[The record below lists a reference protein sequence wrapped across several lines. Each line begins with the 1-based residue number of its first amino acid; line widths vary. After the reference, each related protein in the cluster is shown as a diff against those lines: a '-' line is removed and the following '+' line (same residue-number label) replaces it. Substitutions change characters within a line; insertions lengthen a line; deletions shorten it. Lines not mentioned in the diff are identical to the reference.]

1 MPDQS
6 TSLSGVLLSGRY
18 LIEKSLGR
26 GGIGAVY
33 LARDNQLLSKP
44 VVIKV
49 LLEETDQNPWFKKKF
64 AQEVEA
70 LARIDHPGVVG
81 VLGTGEMP
89 DGKPYMVMQF
99 IEGTNLRSVMR
110 MGRMDVGRVAKLLR
124 QMCHALG
131 AAHDKGIYHR
141 DLKPENIMVQILGE
155 GEEHIKL
162 IDFGIATVKDSQVGT
177 SNSSTMVAGSV
188 AYMAPEQL
196 AGKPSA
202 ASDIYALGVIAYEMV
217 TGRMPFYADTIIQ
230 LYEMQKVG
238 VQTRPRQLQPH
249 LPQSVDNAILMALRF
264 APSDRFRR
272 ARDFADSFT
281 ADLPTT
287 PNNESDRSTLIAR
300 SPAEPNRAVK
310 VAIPMAAV
318 PVANTRVIR
327 ASSPATRHVQSPGY
341 LSFAKPILLLILIVG
356 VARLALSLGG
366 VQSSEVKWFSI
377 SVILLIGLIYF
388 SIRVHTSG
396 FGSYKQLLLLL
407 LLQSVI
413 AQGIIITGIMIAM
426 ATGRDNIFSVPE
438 YAGGGDG
445 KTWLHVGAHLVLGT
459 TVGPLLSWLVGSIIM
474 WVTKKVSPTETV
486 AA

>member
-1 MPDQS
+1 MSDQH

-18 LIEKSLGR
+18 RIEKSLGR

-33 LARDNQLLSKP
+33 LARDTQLLSKP

-49 LLEETDQNPWFKKKF
+49 LLEETGQNPWFKKKF

-99 IEGTNLRSVMR
+99 IEGTNLRSVMT
-110 MGRMDVGRVAKLLR
+110 MGEMDVGRVAKLLR

-141 DLKPENIMVQILGE
+141 DLKPENIMVQVLGE

-217 TGRMPFYADTIIQ
+217 TGRLPFTADTIIQ
-230 LYEMQKVG
+230 LYEMQKAG
-238 VQTRPRQLQPH
+238 VQTKPRKLRPN
-249 LPQSVDNAILMALRF
+249 LPQSVENAILRALCF
-264 APSDRFRR
+264 APNDRFQRP
-272 ARDFADSFT
+272 RDLADSF
-281 ADLPTT
+281 AAGLSPTH
-287 PNNESDRSTLIAR
+287 PRESDSATIIAR
-300 SPAEPNRAVK
+300 PARASRGVK
-310 VAIPMAAV
+310 AARPIAAV
-318 PVANTRVIR
+318 PFADARIDQV
-327 ASSPATRHVQSPGY
+327 SSPATRLKESRGY
-341 LSFAKPILLLILIVG
+341 LSFARPILLLICFVG
-356 VARLALSLGG
+356 VTRLGLSLAGI
-366 VQSSEVKWFSI
+366 QNSEIKWFSI
-377 SVILLIGLIYF
+377 SVMLGIGLVYF
-388 SIRVHTSG
+388 SIRTHTSG

-407 LLQSVI
+407 MLQSGM
-413 AQGIIITGIMIAM
+413 AQVIIITGIVIAM
-426 ATGRDNIFSVPE
+426 GTGRDNIFSTPE
-438 YAGGGDG
+438 YAGGQDG
-445 KTWLHVGAHLVLGT
+445 KTWLHVGAHLVLGAI
-459 TVGPLLSWLVGSIIM
+459 VGPLVAWLVGSIIM
-474 WVTKKVSPTETV
+474 WVTKKMSPKEHV